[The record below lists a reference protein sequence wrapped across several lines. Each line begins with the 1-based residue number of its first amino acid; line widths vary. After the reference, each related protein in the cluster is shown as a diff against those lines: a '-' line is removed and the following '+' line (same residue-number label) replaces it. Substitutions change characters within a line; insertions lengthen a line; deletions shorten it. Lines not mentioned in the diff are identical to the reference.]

1 MAIIHYERWSEE
13 ELGFRHIYGL
23 SALVRYG
30 AFAILGTLFLIWY
43 AKQLGFQALDVDDL
57 VVSWRLI
64 VFFIPVS
71 VFQEIVYRGFL
82 MPRLGS
88 ILKNNVQVV
97 FVNALLFALLHII
110 YPRPEIMLSLAFVSG
125 LVFAVLYQKYPNIV
139 LISITHAILN
149 FVAVMFGFFTV

>member
-1 MAIIHYERWSEE
+1 MKIPKAS
-13 ELGFRHIYGL
+13 
-23 SALVRYG
+23 
-30 AFAILGTLFLIWY
+30 
-43 AKQLGFQALDVDDL
+43 DVDDL